1 MPTRI
6 EVKGLSEAKDNFQKL
21 SGLVQKEIGRE
32 SLREAGWTLSRPMRA
47 ATYTTF
53 VRRTGAIR
61 SGLGVAIQRDA
72 KNDKLTGY
80 VEEFPQ
86 SIAGKATPFAELVR
100 HRLSLKRRR
109 SVPTSYIAFWWRYL
123 EFGTGPRRA
132 GRTPAFLRSGKV
144 GSSAKSQVRQL
155 RAVGRW
161 LKTANRGGIK
171 PRTWL
176 RPIFGSNAP
185 SAIQSF
191 RDTILKLIHTAV
203 STMPK

>member
-1 MPTRI
+1 MASRI
-6 EVKGLSEAKDNFQKL
+6 EVKGLTQAKDNFQKL

-32 SLREAGWTLSRPMRA
+32 TLREAGWMLARPMRA

-72 KNDKLTGY
+72 KSDKLTGY
-80 VEEFPQ
+80 VDEFPQ
-86 SIAGKATPFAELVR
+86 SIAGKATPFAKLVR

-109 SVPTSYIAFWWRYL
+109 SVPTTYIAFWWRYL

-144 GSSAKSQVRQL
+144 GTTAKGKLRQIK
-155 RAVGRW
+155 AVGGW
-161 LKTANRGGIK
+161 LKSPNRGGIK
-171 PRTWL
+171 PRPWL

-185 SAIQSF
+185 NAIESF
-191 RDTILKLIHTAV
+191 RATILKLIDAAV
-203 STMPK
+203 SAMPK